1 MWLSKYTPVKAVYP
15 TVPCCPLGASEVS
28 ELCWFA
34 SSTKA
39 SMDPQTAGPV
49 SGCPEEIVG
58 GDYGNISR

>member
-1 MWLSKYTPVKAVYP
+1 MMLSKYAPVKAVYP

-28 ELCWFA
+28 ELWWFD

-49 SGCPEEIVG
+49 SGCPEEVV
-58 GDYGNISR
+58 